1 ELALV
6 DDDALGEGRA
16 VQALVNR
23 AAVGKGEHGRHGGR
37 RGAERRAAGGAGG
50 AGAAGADECH
60 EYPVALGIAGDSRTG
75 AADMAGGFVA
85 VDGRQIAA
93 PAAVDVGDVGM
104 ADRAGSERHLDLAG
118 AGRAQAHRLD
128 AERLAEGLADGGAD
142 LGHGISCG
150 CGVAGCRWR
159 AGATSRIT
167 AAAIRTP
174 ERRKG
179 APGW

>member
-1 ELALV
+1 SDV
-6 DDDALGEGRA
+6 D
-16 VQALVNR
+16 V
-23 AAVGKGEHGRHGGR
+23 RHGAAR
-37 RGAERRAAGGAGG
+37 AGGAVGG
-50 AGAAGADECH
+50 D
-60 EYPVALGIAGDSRTG
+60 GIAG
-75 AADMAGGFVA
+75 
-85 VDGRQIAA
+85 
-93 PAAVDVGDVGM
+93 
-104 ADRAGSERHLDLAG
+104 RAGSERHLDLDG

-128 AERLAEGLADGGAD
+128 AERLAEGVADGGAD